1 MRIVVRFGKF
11 TPMLVL
17 GLVLSVSGLAGAD
30 DERTG
35 EPYTAEPYAFGAG
48 GVTDIAMDG
57 GVAGV
62 GQFR

>member
-1 MRIVVRFGKF
+1 MRFGKF

-35 EPYTAEPYAFGAG
+35 EPYTDEPYAFGAG
-48 GVTDIAMDG
+48 GVADRVDG
-57 GVAGV
+57 GVAGFGFV
-62 GQFR
+62 R